1 MLHVVTTNPELLAPS
16 GFVPKRRRRYQQPF
30 LAQLASLKH
39 WFKESAKRARSRSP
53 GSKSS
58 KSPKANQGKL
68 TKPDDTRRPS
78 VSASTNTARPLSQVR
93 PESQNRSSYIA
104 TTPQRPRVSTRASSG
119 SNKRSSLSPGPM
131 TPRSSYRRSSAGLRG
146 RKSTSSSV
154 SSIRTIH
161 HAHTHSKASSTSS
174 TPSIASPSIST
185 TSRTGRS
192 PHQSVKVLPATPT
205 GSTFPSGIRL
215 VRATAAESAAAF
227 GSLPPQSPGIL
238 FAKRKRSPFKGP
250 GLGFNPGGSP
260 AARGRS
266 EGGSR
271 NSSVQGRKSG
281 ELIIEEEDEDM
292 LEEME
297 EEEEVEEVEAFS
309 PVLAGEYLEELPQ
322 ELNLSDEPPPVSPK
336 FAP

>member
-1 MLHVVTTNPELLAPS
+1 MLHVVTTNPELLGPN
-16 GFVPKRRRRYQQPF
+16 GFVPSKRRRKYQQPF

-53 GSKSS
+53 GSKNS
-58 KSPKANQGKL
+58 KSPKGNQGKL

-78 VSASTNTARPLSQVR
+78 TTATTNTARPLSQVR
-93 PESQNRSSYIA
+93 PESQNRASYVG
-104 TTPQRPRVSTRASSG
+104 TPQRPRVSTRASSG
-119 SNKRSSLSPGPM
+119 SNKRASLSPAPM

-174 TPSIASPSIST
+174 ASLASPSVS
-185 TSRTGRS
+185 SRTARS

-205 GSTFPSGIRL
+205 GTTFPSNIRL

-227 GSLPPQSPGIL
+227 GGLPPPSPGVL

-250 GLGFNPGGSP
+250 ALSLNTGGSP
-260 AARGRS
+260 IVRGRG
-266 EGGSR
+266 EGSSR
-271 NSSVQGRKSG
+271 TSSVQGRKSG
-281 ELIIEEEDEDM
+281 ELVIEEENEDI
-292 LEEME
+292 LE
-297 EEEEVEEVEAFS
+297 EEEEEDIEEVEAFS
-309 PVLAGEYLEELPQ
+309 PVLAPGEYLEESPQ
-322 ELNLSDEPPPVSPK
+322 DLNLSEEPPPETPK
-336 FAP
+336 LAP

>member
-1 MLHVVTTNPELLAPS
+1 MLHVVTTNPDLLGPN
-16 GFVPKRRRRYQQPF
+16 GFVPSKRRRKYQQPF

-78 VSASTNTARPLSQVR
+78 VATSTNTARPSSQVR
-93 PESQNRSSYIA
+93 PDSQKRASYVG
-104 TTPQRPRVSTRASSG
+104 TPQRPRVSTRASNG
-119 SNKRSSLSPGPM
+119 SNKRASLSPAPM

-174 TPSIASPSIST
+174 ASLASPSVS
-185 TSRTGRS
+185 SRTGRS

-205 GSTFPSGIRL
+205 GTSFPSGIRL

-227 GSLPPQSPGIL
+227 GSLPPQSPGVL

-250 GLGFNPGGSP
+250 ALSLNTGSP
-260 AARGRS
+260 IARGRG

-271 NSSVQGRKSG
+271 TSSVQGRKSG
-281 ELIIEEEDEDM
+281 ELIIEEEDEDEDI
-292 LEEME
+292 LE
-297 EEEEVEEVEAFS
+297 EEEEEIEEVEAFS
-309 PVLAGEYLEELPQ
+309 PVLAPGEYLEESPQ
-322 ELNLSDEPPPVSPK
+322 DLHLSEEPPPATPK
-336 FAP
+336 LAS